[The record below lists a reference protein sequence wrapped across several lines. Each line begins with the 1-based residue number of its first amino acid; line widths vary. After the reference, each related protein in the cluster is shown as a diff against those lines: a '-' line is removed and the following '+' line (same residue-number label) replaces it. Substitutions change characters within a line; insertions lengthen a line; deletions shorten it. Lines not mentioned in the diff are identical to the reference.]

1 MGLSPG
7 NWLAAHRADLTLGKT
22 AILAFSFFL
31 NIPQKRYFCVSLR
44 SNYFIFMGYFKQ
56 EGQVA
61 LNPSP
66 EFCLKLT
73 YWYLLK
79 AGHDPGD
86 TWDGANFGPGG
97 II

>member
-1 MGLSPG
+1 MKV
-7 NWLAAHRADLTLGKT
+7 AF
-22 AILAFSFFL
+22 ILANSVDTYEMPQSAFHPGLHGLPIILFTGFL
-31 NIPQKRYFCVSLR
+31 NICCT
-44 SNYFIFMGYFKQ
+44 KQ

-61 LNPSP
+61 QNRSP

-79 AGHDPGD
+79 AGHVPGD
-86 TWDGANFGPGG
+86 SWDGANFGPRG